1 MIILWCT
8 LNETLSRR
16 LIPWVPMCPRWDIV
30 CLSQMT
36 KLVALAAGL
45 ADSADQVSTQEA
57 ASGGSR

>member
-1 MIILWCT
+1 MG
-8 LNETLSRR
+8 SH
-16 LIPWVPMCPRWDIV
+16 VSQMGYS
-30 CLSQMT
+30 LSQMT